1 MDINGNL
8 RNSKGDTTNAGAS
21 DKAFVIQKWAISPQK
36 PIIVIQINSKPLG
49 KSISPSTPAQ
59 ISPKENCIRVSQN
72 KMQVIV
78 SVLVS
83 SLVAIE
89 VTAKPIAHKAAE
101 IIAGSKAEKLGL
113 ATINIPT
120 KPIAIDKNLE
130 MQ

>member
-1 MDINGNL
+1 M
-8 RNSKGDTTNAGAS
+8 
-21 DKAFVIQKWAISPQK
+21 
-36 PIIVIQINSKPLG
+36 VIQINSKPLG

-120 KPIAIDKNLE
+120 KPIAIDKNLTKVSFSFKNIGARTATQIGTE
-130 MQ
+130 NSIGSSTF